1 MDRNIKIKDNLS
13 RNAAIY
19 TVGNLFNKAILVLS
33 SPVFTRLLSTN
44 EYGQVTVYITWLGI
58 FTVFTGLELGGSLT
72 NAYYDYGEKN
82 YRAYA
87 KTCISL
93 SMLATLVI
101 ILAVVLFQERMEKV
115 FNLDY
120 SLVLLAFLHSFF
132 NNNIMYLSQYLSLL
146 RKAVPYVLIS
156 IGQSALNILF
166 SLAAIIYSDWN
177 PALSRIYGQFF
188 ASALFGILITVF
200 FLCNKEKILNFK
212 YLKYG
217 LLLSVPLMFH
227 MLGGL
232 ILSGSDKLMLSRI
245 ADDSVTGLYGFAVSV
260 VTIINAVSISFNTAW
275 MPYLYEMLKKRQI
288 KILQKRTEQY
298 LSCFTFLSCGF
309 MLVMPEMVKVLADKA
324 YWDCIPLVIPLVIGE
339 YFRFLYFF
347 PANYEFY
354 HKQNQWIATSTML
367 TGIINIGLNLLWIP
381 FLGMYGAA
389 LSTVISYV
397 LCFVFHE
404 AVARGRIGNFY
415 VKVKIYVINTFIL
428 CMTAITSWIFLQCGA
443 VRWIAACVYAGIL
456 LRRILRDKK
465 LF

>member
-146 RKAVPYVLIS
+146 RKAVPYVLI
-156 IGQSALNILF
+156 
-166 SLAAIIYSDWN
+166 
-177 PALSRIYGQFF
+177 
-188 ASALFGILITVF
+188 
-200 FLCNKEKILNFK
+200 
-212 YLKYG
+212 
-217 LLLSVPLMFH
+217 
-227 MLGGL
+227 
-232 ILSGSDKLMLSRI
+232 
-245 ADDSVTGLYGFAVSV
+245 
-260 VTIINAVSISFNTAW
+260 
-275 MPYLYEMLKKRQI
+275 
-288 KILQKRTEQY
+288 
-298 LSCFTFLSCGF
+298 
-309 MLVMPEMVKVLADKA
+309 
-324 YWDCIPLVIPLVIGE
+324 
-339 YFRFLYFF
+339 
-347 PANYEFY
+347 
-354 HKQNQWIATSTML
+354 
-367 TGIINIGLNLLWIP
+367 
-381 FLGMYGAA
+381 
-389 LSTVISYV
+389 
-397 LCFVFHE
+397 
-404 AVARGRIGNFY
+404 
-415 VKVKIYVINTFIL
+415 
-428 CMTAITSWIFLQCGA
+428 
-443 VRWIAACVYAGIL
+443 
-456 LRRILRDKK
+456 
-465 LF
+465 